1 MREIVFDTE
10 TTGLDPNT
18 GDRITELGA
27 VEVID
32 YIPTGKTFHAYVNPQ
47 RSVPKEVVD
56 ITGLT
61 TEFLSDKPLFDEVGP
76 DFVAFVGD
84 ATLVAHNAPFDRGF
98 INMELARLGMDIY
111 ADDRFKDTAR
121 IARAKFPGSYVS
133 LDALCKRFDISL
145 DTRDKHGALI
155 DSLLLAEVYLELMG
169 GRTRALDLSG
179 KGSATS
185 NAVEFPARSPRP
197 VALNRAR
204 QSQSAPPMTPLWTR
218 WAITRSGRNSRFNR
232 TVRIGQS

>member
-18 GDRITELGA
+18 GDRVTELGC
-27 VEVID
+27 VEIID
-32 YIPTGKTFHAYVNPQ
+32 FIPTGKTFHAYVNPQ
-47 RSVPKEVVD
+47 RSVPKEVVE

-61 TEFLSDKPLFDEVGP
+61 TEFLADKPLFDEVGP
-76 DFVAFVGD
+76 QFVEFVGN
-84 ATLVAHNAPFDRGF
+84 ATMVAHNAPFDRGF
-98 INMELARLGMDIY
+98 INMELARLGLDIY
-111 ADDRFKDTAR
+111 PDDRFKDTAR
-121 IARAKFPGSYVS
+121 IGRAKFPGSYVS

-179 KGSATS
+179 QGSGGGGK
-185 NAVEFPARSPRP
+185 VVFPARSPRAEP
-197 VALNRAR
+197 LTGRQTDSERAAHAAFVDEMGENALWKKLTI
-204 QSQSAPPMTPLWTR
+204 Q
-218 WAITRSGRNSRFNR
+218 
-232 TVRIGQS
+232 

>member
-47 RSVPKEVVD
+47 RSVPKEVVE

-61 TEFLSDKPLFDEVGP
+61 TEFLADKPLFDEVGP

-98 INMELARLGMDIY
+98 INMELARLGLDIY

-179 KGSATS
+179 KGSSTS
-185 NAVEFPARSPRP
+185 NAVEFPARPPRP
-197 VALNRAR
+197 TALNQGQTASERA
-204 QSQSAPPMTPLWTR
+204 AHDAFVDEMGDHALWKKL
-218 WAITRSGRNSRFNR
+218 SF
-232 TVRIGQS
+232 Q

>member
-18 GDRITELGA
+18 GDRITELGC

-32 YIPTGKTFHAYVNPQ
+32 CIPTGRTFHAYVNPQ
-47 RSVPKEVVD
+47 RAIPREVID

-61 TEFLSDKPLFDEVGP
+61 EEFLADKPLFEEIAGE
-76 DFVAFVGD
+76 FLEFVGD
-84 ATLVAHNAPFDRGF
+84 AVLVAHNAPFDRGF
-98 INMELARLGMDIY
+98 INMELARMGLEIY

-121 IARAKFPGSYVS
+121 LARAKFPGSYVS
-133 LDALCKRFDISL
+133 LDALCKRFNISL

-155 DSLLLAEVYLELMG
+155 DARLLAEVYLELTG

-179 KGSATS
+179 RGGEAGGR
-185 NAVEFPARSPRP
+185 VVFPVRPPRP
-197 VALNRAR
+197 QPLELRRDEAERAAHAAFIEELGEDALWKRL
-204 QSQSAPPMTPLWTR
+204 S
-218 WAITRSGRNSRFNR
+218 
-232 TVRIGQS
+232 IG

>member
-18 GDRITELGA
+18 GDRVTEIGC
-27 VEVID
+27 VEVVD
-32 YIPTGKTFHAYVNPQ
+32 CIPTGRTYHTYVNPQ
-47 RSVPKEVVD
+47 RHVPSKVVE

-61 TEFLSDKPLFDEVGP
+61 TEFLSDKALFEDIAE
-76 DFVAFVGD
+76 DFVEFVGD
-84 ATLVAHNAPFDRGF
+84 AVLVAHNASFDRGF
-98 INMELARLGMDIY
+98 INMELVRLGRQPY
-111 ADDRFKDTAR
+111 AEDRFKDTAR

-155 DSLLLAEVYLELMG
+155 DALLLAEVYLELTG

-179 KGSATS
+179 AAGSEIGG
-185 NAVEFPARSPRP
+185 VVFPARP
-197 VALNRAR
+197 AR
-204 QSQSAPPMTPLWTR
+204 STPLQALQTEKERAAHKTFVEELGGDALWKSQP
-218 WAITRSGRNSRFNR
+218 AKQDS
-232 TVRIGQS
+232 